1 MAGRPF
7 EISAVTNRMLVRW
20 WTTSTAPAADARF
33 VYLGRLGPDVAVAPG
48 GWFVSRSGGA
58 AALAF
63 DSAAE
68 ARAAAEALVADG
80 DTWYAVE
87 ARPLA
92 PPFDPEGPVDPDFW
106 DAVRRELEG

>member
-1 MAGRPF
+1 VAGRPF

-20 WTTSTAPAADARF
+20 WTTSLAPAADARF
-33 VYLGRLGPDVAVAPG
+33 VYLGRLGPDVAVAPA
-48 GWFVSRSGGA
+48 GWFVSRGGGA

-63 DSAAE
+63 DDAAE

-80 DTWYAVE
+80 DIWYVVE

-92 PPFDPEGPVDPDFW
+92 PPFGPEGPVDPDFW